1 MFENMNRWSWVIGKW
16 DKDCP
21 IEVFEFNRNISISPD
36 IWQMLI
42 LNYNFKDVNHLSS
55 LSIGY
60 STKLSNLEE
69 FSSRIMVTEHI
80 KSSNDKAFSVISRSI
95 LARRSVL
102 LSKRD
107 GNSLI
112 MFDFRADND
121 TISALINYP
130 QSVWCLVPVCT
141 ALSNQCNHP

>member
-1 MFENMNRWSWVIGKW
+1 
-16 DKDCP
+16 
-21 IEVFEFNRNISISPD
+21 
-36 IWQMLI
+36 MLI
-42 LNYNFKDVNHLSS
+42 LDYNFRDVNHLSS

-60 STKLSNLEE
+60 SRKLSNLKE
-69 FSSRIMVTEHI
+69 FSSRIMVSEHI

-102 LSKRD
+102 LSDRD

-130 QSVWCLVPVCT
+130 QCMVSCACLHCALKSV
-141 ALSNQCNHP
+141 